1 MPELA
6 ELCECP
12 RTGRLLGI
20 DPGTKFVGISVSD
33 ETQTV
38 ARPLESI
45 KRGSWKD
52 LLIKIRSI
60 VSEFDAKAVAIGLPY
75 GFEGGE
81 TEMSAE
87 ARRMARNFSLSLE
100 IPIFLQDERVTSYA
114 AKRRL
119 WDRGVSLKDT
129 KKFVDSEAATIILS
143 DFLERLNR
151 SGEPN
156 ER

>member
-1 MPELA
+1 MPKIA
-6 ELCECP
+6 ELSECP
-12 RTGRLLGI
+12 RTGRLVAI
-20 DPGTKFVGISVSD
+20 DPGTKFIGVSVSD

-38 ARPLESI
+38 ARPLDSI

-52 LLIKIRSI
+52 LLTKIRAI
-60 VSEFDAKAVAIGLPY
+60 VSEFDAKAMVIGLPY

-100 IPIFLQDERVTSYA
+100 IPVFLQDERVTSYA
-114 AKRRL
+114 AKGRL

-129 KKFVDSEAATIILS
+129 KQFVDSEAAVIILN
-143 DFLERLNR
+143 DFLERLKQFCDH
-151 SGEPN
+151 P
-156 ER
+156 